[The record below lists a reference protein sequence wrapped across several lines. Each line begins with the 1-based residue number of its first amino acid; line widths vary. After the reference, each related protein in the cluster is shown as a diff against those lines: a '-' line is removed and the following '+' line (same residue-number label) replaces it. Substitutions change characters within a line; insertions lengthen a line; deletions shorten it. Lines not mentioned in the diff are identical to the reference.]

1 MHVERRL
8 LDHGHE
14 AARLFADH
22 SGWLLR
28 FCRRRLGSAAD
39 AEDAVQ
45 TTFLYALR
53 ALRRGV
59 VPDCEEAWLTAI
71 AKNVCLTQ
79 HRTLERR
86 GTCVGDV
93 DLDRIGLA
101 VPEEGEREL
110 LMGLER
116 ALESLPEA
124 QRTALVLRELR
135 GAPAQEIADTLHVSS
150 TAAQALLTRARRSLR
165 SALVAPRSLA
175 GIHLAPLLHRLETA
189 LRGLGEGGAT
199 KAAAATVAVAVTL
212 GGGASPTDRQPAP
225 DRPRAQQV
233 GPVSAKR
240 ASPVLVAA
248 DPVTAPRVEDDRA
261 GKAAKRP
268 GAAVARPAPIPN
280 SAPAAPGVLDTP
292 TVGET
297 PAPEA
302 TPTASAPP
310 ATAPPPADPPRQSPP
325 PPPPVLEPPVG
336 LLPPLPPLPPLPEL
350 PLVPPVPGEAG
361 LPLDLSLDASLDLPP
376 PLPDAGLQ
384 LP

>member
-1 MHVERRL
+1 MATMHVEQRL

-22 SGWLLR
+22 SGWLLG

-71 AKNVCLTQ
+71 AKNVCLTH

-135 GAPAQEIADTLHVSS
+135 GAPAQEIAETLHVSS

-189 LRGLGEGGAT
+189 LRGLGESGAT

-240 ASPVLVAA
+240 TIPVMVAA
-248 DPVTAPRVEDDRA
+248 DPVTAPGIADDRA
-261 GKAAKRP
+261 GKAAKRSR
-268 GAAVARPAPIPN
+268 AAARPAPIPD
-280 SAPAAPGVLDTP
+280 SAPAPPPALDAPAA
-292 TVGET
+292 GET
-297 PAPEA
+297 PAPA
-302 TPTASAPP
+302 AAPAVPVPPAPAPP
-310 ATAPPPADPPRQSPP
+310 AADPPRQTPL

-350 PLVPPVPGEAG
+350 PLVPPVPGETDLPLELPPLLPDNG
-361 LPLDLSLDASLDLPP
+361 LPLP
-376 PLPDAGLQ
+376 
-384 LP
+384 